1 MQKTQTKLIKS
12 IDGQE
17 CEVFAVSHHR
27 RIKVGSADV
36 RIEIYENSRV
46 IPTLGTNVIKRKVT
60 YFSVAV
66 CPDPEME
73 ENMTDEVFKGL
84 NSFDL
89 SMLLPDKNGVLVP
102 FSLYDVCSAEL
113 NSDRWVFEI
122 SDPKTVWQLLAL

>member
-1 MQKTQTKLIKS
+1 MQTQTRLIKF
-12 IDGQE
+12 IDGQD

-36 RIEIYENSRV
+36 CVEIYENSRV

-73 ENMTDEVFKGL
+73 ENMTDEVFKDL

-89 SMLLPDKNGVLVP
+89 SMLLPNKNGVLVP
-102 FSLYDVCSAEL
+102 FSVNGVYSAEL
-113 NSDRWVFEI
+113 DADRWVFEI
-122 SDPKTVWQLLAL
+122 SDPKTVRQLLAL

>member
-1 MQKTQTKLIKS
+1 MQTQTKLIKS

-36 RIEIYENSRV
+36 CVEIYENSRV
-46 IPTLGTNVIKRKVT
+46 IPTLGTNAIKRKCT

-73 ENMTDEVFKGL
+73 DSLTDEVFKGL
-84 NSFDL
+84 KAFDL
-89 SMLLPDKNGVLVP
+89 SMLLPDKDGVLVP
-102 FSLYDVCSAEL
+102 FSLYGVYSAEL
-113 NSDRWVFEI
+113 NADRWVFEI
-122 SDPKTVWQLLAL
+122 NDPEAVKRLLVL